1 MNSAADQALQEI
13 PDGVRRVS
21 GAEIDGVVGELLAA
35 RRIACY
41 AGGRERKAHGIQR
54 HGG

>member
-1 MNSAADQALQEI
+1 MSSATEQALQI

-41 AGGRERKAHGIQR
+41 AGGRERKAHGI
-54 HGG
+54 HHDGG